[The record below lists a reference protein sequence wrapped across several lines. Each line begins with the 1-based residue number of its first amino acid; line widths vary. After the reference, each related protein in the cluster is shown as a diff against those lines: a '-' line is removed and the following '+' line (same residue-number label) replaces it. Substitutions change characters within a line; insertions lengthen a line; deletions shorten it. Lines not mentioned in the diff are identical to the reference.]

1 MNGCTIVRTKNGRT
15 DIRMCRLM
23 DEWKNARLDE
33 RANGR
38 MDELMTIDEG
48 MN

>member
-23 DEWKNARLDE
+23 DEMHDWTRE
-33 RANGR
+33 RMGTG
-38 MDELMTIDEG
+38 MDEWINGESTKE
-48 MN
+48 